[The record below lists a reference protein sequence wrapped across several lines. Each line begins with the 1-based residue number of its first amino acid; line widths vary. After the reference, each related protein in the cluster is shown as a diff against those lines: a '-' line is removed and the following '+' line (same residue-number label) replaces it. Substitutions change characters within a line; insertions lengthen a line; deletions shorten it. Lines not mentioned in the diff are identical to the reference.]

1 MKAKSEGG
9 PMAIDTKDMTALE
22 KKMLALR
29 VREEDIVESFIRS
42 SGPGGQNVN
51 KTATCV
57 YLKHLPTGL
66 EVKCQRQRSQ
76 LLNRNLARHILLSKI
91 ENRIKHD
98 LLQKQS
104 FKAKAMRQS
113 RKKPKGVKLRI
124 LEGKRR
130 HSVKKSTRRKIRE
143 IEIA

>member
-1 MKAKSEGG
+1 MVMKVVVKE
-9 PMAIDTKDMTALE
+9 IMTLE
-22 KKMLALR
+22 KKMLALG

-51 KTATCV
+51 KSSTCV

-91 ENRIKHD
+91 ENRIKQG

-104 FKAKAMRQS
+104 IKAKIMRKN
-113 RKKPKGVKLRI
+113 RPKPKRVKIRI
-124 LEGKRR
+124 LERKHR
-130 HSVKKSTRRKIRE
+130 HSDKKSSRKKIRE
-143 IEIA
+143 IEVA

>member
-1 MKAKSEGG
+1 MVTAG
-9 PMAIDTKDMTALE
+9 KDIMTLE
-22 KKMLALR
+22 KKMLTLG
-29 VREEDIVESFIRS
+29 VREEDIIESFIRS

-91 ENRIKHD
+91 ENRIKQGI
-98 LLQKQS
+98 LQKQS
-104 FKAKAMRQS
+104 LKAKIMRQT

-124 LEGKRR
+124 LEQKRR
-130 HSVKKSTRRKIRE
+130 HSDKKSTRKKIRE

>member
-1 MKAKSEGG
+1 
-9 PMAIDTKDMTALE
+9 MTALE
-22 KKMLALR
+22 KKMAALG
-29 VREEDIVESFIRS
+29 VREEDIVENFIRS
-42 SGPGGQNVN
+42 SGPGGQNAN

-91 ENRIKHD
+91 ENKIRQG

-104 FKAKAMRQS
+104 LKAKIMRQK
-113 RKKPKGVKLRI
+113 RKKPKGIKLRI
-124 LEGKRR
+124 LEEKRR
-130 HSVKKSTRRKIRE
+130 HSDKKSARRKIRE
-143 IEIA
+143 I

>member
-1 MKAKSEGG
+1 MVTAAK
-9 PMAIDTKDMTALE
+9 DVLTLE
-22 KKMLALR
+22 KKMLALG
-29 VREEDIVESFIRS
+29 VREDDIVENFIRS

-91 ENRIKHD
+91 ENRIKQNI
-98 LLQKQS
+98 LQKQS
-104 FKAKAMRQS
+104 LKAKIVRQS
-113 RKKPKGVKLRI
+113 RKKPKAVKLKI
-124 LEGKRR
+124 LEQKRR
-130 HSVKKSTRRKIRE
+130 HSEKKSTRRKIRE

>member
-1 MKAKSEGG
+1 MATIAKD
-9 PMAIDTKDMTALE
+9 AMTLE
-22 KKMLALR
+22 MKMLALG

-91 ENRIKHD
+91 ENRIKHQF
-98 LLQKQS
+98 LQKQS
-104 FKAKAMRQS
+104 IKAKIMRQT
-113 RKKPKGVKLRI
+113 RKKPKRVKLKI
-124 LEGKRR
+124 LEHKRR
-130 HSVKKSTRRKIRE
+130 HSEKKSKRKKIRE

>member
-1 MKAKSEGG
+1 MVTVAKD
-9 PMAIDTKDMTALE
+9 AMTLE
-22 KKMLALR
+22 KKMLALG

-91 ENRIKHD
+91 ENRIKQGI
-98 LLQKQS
+98 LQKQS
-104 FKAKAMRQS
+104 LKAKIMRQS

-124 LEGKRR
+124 LEQKRR
-130 HSVKKSTRRKIRE
+130 HSDKKSTRRKIRE
-143 IEIA
+143 IEIV

>member
-1 MKAKSEGG
+1 
-9 PMAIDTKDMTALE
+9 MANIVKEMTALE
-22 KKMLALR
+22 KKMLELG

-66 EVKCQRQRSQ
+66 EVKCQRQRYQ

-104 FKAKAMRQS
+104 LKAKIMRS
-113 RKKPKGVKLRI
+113 TRKKPKRIKIKI
-124 LEGKRR
+124 LERKRR
-130 HSVKKSTRRKIRE
+130 HSEKKSTRRKIRE

>member
-1 MKAKSEGG
+1 MIPAAAEKSL
-9 PMAIDTKDMTALE
+9 TLE
-22 KKMLALR
+22 KRMALLG
-29 VREEDIVESFIRS
+29 VREEDIIESFIRS

-76 LLNRNLARHILLSKI
+76 ILNRSLARHILLSKI
-91 ENRIKHD
+91 EHRMQQEA
-98 LLQKQS
+98 LLKQS
-104 FKAKAMRQS
+104 LKAKLMR
-113 RKKPKGVKLRI
+113 RNRPRPKGLKLKI

-130 HSVKKSTRRKIRE
+130 QGQKKLGRKKINE
-143 IEIA
+143 IEVA

>member
-1 MKAKSEGG
+1 MATVAKD
-9 PMAIDTKDMTALE
+9 AMTLE
-22 KKMLALR
+22 MKMLALG
-29 VREEDIVESFIRS
+29 VREEDIVETFIRS

-91 ENRIKHD
+91 ENRIKHE

-104 FKAKAMRQS
+104 IKAKIMRS
-113 RKKPKGVKLRI
+113 TRKKPRRIKLKI
-124 LEGKRR
+124 LEHKRR
-130 HSVKKSTRRKIRE
+130 HSEKKSTRRKIRE

>member
-1 MKAKSEGG
+1 MATMAKE
-9 PMAIDTKDMTALE
+9 MTALE
-22 KKMLALR
+22 KKMITLG
-29 VREEDIVESFIRS
+29 VREEDIVEKFIRS

-66 EVKCQRQRSQ
+66 EVKCQSQRYQ
-76 LLNRNLARHILLSKI
+76 MLNRNLARHILLSKI
-91 ENRIKHD
+91 ENKIKHD
-98 LLQKQS
+98 ILQKQS
-104 FKAKAMRQS
+104 LKAKYMRAG
-113 RKKPKGVKLRI
+113 RKKPKKIKLRI

-130 HSVKKSTRRKIRE
+130 HSDKKSSRRKIRE

>member
-1 MKAKSEGG
+1 MPNVVEK
-9 PMAIDTKDMTALE
+9 TLTLE
-22 KKMLALR
+22 KRMALLG

-76 LLNRNLARHILLSKI
+76 LLNRSLARHILLSKI
-91 ENRIKHD
+91 EHK
-98 LLQKQS
+98 LQDDNLQRQS
-104 FKAKAMRQS
+104 LKAKVMRRNRQ
-113 RKKPKGVKLRI
+113 KPKNIKVRI
-124 LEGKRR
+124 LEDKRR
-130 HSVKKSTRRKIRE
+130 QGQKKLVRRKINE
-143 IEIA
+143 IEVA

>member
-1 MKAKSEGG
+1 MKVIAKEV
-9 PMAIDTKDMTALE
+9 MTLE
-22 KKMLALR
+22 KKMLALG
-29 VREEDIVESFIRS
+29 VREEDIIESFIRS

-51 KTATCV
+51 KSSTCV

-91 ENRIKHD
+91 ENRIKQG

-104 FKAKAMRQS
+104 IKAKIMRKS
-113 RKKPKGVKLRI
+113 RQKPKNIKLRV
-124 LEGKRR
+124 LEHKRR
-130 HSVKKSTRRKIRE
+130 HSDKKSKRKKIRE
-143 IEIA
+143 IEVA

>member
-1 MKAKSEGG
+1 MSVIVKSNQ
-9 PMAIDTKDMTALE
+9 TLE
-22 KKMLALR
+22 KRMALLG

-76 LLNRNLARHILLSKI
+76 LLNRSLARHILLSKI
-91 ENRIKHD
+91 EHRIQQD
-98 LLQKQS
+98 NLQRQS
-104 FKAKAMRQS
+104 LKAKVMR
-113 RKKPKGVKLRI
+113 RNRPKPKGLKEKI
-124 LEGKRR
+124 LEDKRR
-130 HSVKKSTRRKIRE
+130 QGQKKLVRRKINE
-143 IEIA
+143 IEVA

>member
-1 MKAKSEGG
+1 
-9 PMAIDTKDMTALE
+9 MAAIEKEKTALE
-22 KKMLALR
+22 KKMAALG

-42 SGPGGQNVN
+42 SGPGGQNAN

-91 ENRIKHD
+91 ENRMQQGI
-98 LLQKQS
+98 LQKQS
-104 FKAKAMRQS
+104 LKAQIMRRN
-113 RKKPKGVKLRI
+113 RKKPKGLKLRI
-124 LEGKRR
+124 LEQKRR
-130 HSVKKSTRRKIRE
+130 HADKKSGRRKITRE
-143 IEIA
+143 AYEI

>member
-1 MKAKSEGG
+1 
-9 PMAIDTKDMTALE
+9 MATDVKDRMTLE
-22 KKMLALR
+22 KKMFALG

-91 ENRIKHD
+91 ENRIRQG

-104 FKAKAMRQS
+104 LKAKIMRQK
-113 RKKPKGVKLRI
+113 RKKPKAVKLRI
-124 LEGKRR
+124 LEQKRR
-130 HSVKKSTRRKIRE
+130 HSDKKSARRKIRE
-143 IEIA
+143 IEVA